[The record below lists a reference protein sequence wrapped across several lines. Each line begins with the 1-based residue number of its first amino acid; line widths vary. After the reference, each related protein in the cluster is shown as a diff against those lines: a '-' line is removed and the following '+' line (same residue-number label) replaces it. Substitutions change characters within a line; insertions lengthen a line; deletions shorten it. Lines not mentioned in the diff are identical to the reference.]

1 MNKTALLLAFTTA
14 VVFGLPTSASAFDDD
29 PGYGGSRPWYGG
41 TDRTYRIEGTGGD
54 RDRRNEPMYFRPTM
68 RYYGKNYTVSYRYMP
83 VYWFENGYA
92 QQNTSANFRTEAFRI
107 ATADIPAWG
116 GKPPRL
122 VQPIRKTPSQ
132 TAVTSIV
139 RSRPAPVYS
148 TPAALPVPTAPLPT
162 PNLDP
167 TPIPAAPV
175 APEIPAV
182 PTTPT
187 P

>member
-92 QQNTSANFRTEAFRI
+92 QQNTSANFRAEAFRI